1 MTTNMDTKLAMKN
14 EKKPFC
20 KICFDTKQPESVYTS
35 HYVRDVPGPNGVVV
49 CPTLLQI
56 ECRYCKKKGHTN
68 SKCPILKKKQNR
80 NPNKPFSTAS
90 TSTAPSMGKKKHKN
104 VFQVLEVDSGDD
116 EDEIDN
122 ELTTTHTNSTDSTVD
137 KNTKPYIMALKKPIA
152 ATPEPTKVQYKPE
165 TPPGPPQ
172 GYYAYKSWADYS
184 DSDDDDE

>member
-1 MTTNMDTKLAMKN
+1 MTTNMDTKLAMKT

-80 NPNKPFSTAS
+80 KPFSTAS
-90 TSTAPSMGKKKHKN
+90 TSTAPSLGKKKHKN

-116 EDEIDN
+116 EEDN
-122 ELTTTHTNSTDSTVD
+122 DHNNDTTHTNSTDSTA
-137 KNTKPYIMALKKPIA
+137 KPYIMALKKPIA

-165 TPPGPPQ
+165 TPPGPPP
-172 GYYAYKSWADYS
+172 GYYASKSWADYS
-184 DSDDDDE
+184 DSDDDDDE

>member
-1 MTTNMDTKLAMKN
+1 MTTNMDTKLAMKT

-68 SKCPILKKKQNR
+68 SKCPILMKKQNR
-80 NPNKPFSTAS
+80 KPFST
-90 TSTAPSMGKKKHKN
+90 TSTAPSLGKKKHKN

-116 EDEIDN
+116 ESDDDHN
-122 ELTTTHTNSTDSTVD
+122 NDTTYTNSTDSTA
-137 KNTKPYIMALKKPIA
+137 KPYIMALKKPIA

-165 TPPGPPQ
+165 TPPGPPP
-172 GYYAYKSWADYS
+172 GYYESKSWADYS
-184 DSDDDDE
+184 DSDDDDDE

>member
-1 MTTNMDTKLAMKN
+1 MTTNMDTKLAMKT

-20 KICFDTKQPESVYTS
+20 KICFDTKQPVSVYTS

-80 NPNKPFSTAS
+80 NPNQSTAP
-90 TSTAPSMGKKKHKN
+90 TSTAPPQKKHKN

-116 EDEIDN
+116 EEDN
-122 ELTTTHTNSTDSTVD
+122 DHNNDTTHTNSTDSTA
-137 KNTKPYIMALKKPIA
+137 KPYIMALKKPIA
-152 ATPEPTKVQYKPE
+152 APEPTKVQYKPE
-165 TPPGPPQ
+165 TPPGPPP
-172 GYYAYKSWADYS
+172 GYYASKSWADYS
-184 DSDDDDE
+184 DSDDDDDE

>member
-1 MTTNMDTKLAMKN
+1 MTTNMDTKLAMKT

-68 SKCPILKKKQNR
+68 SKCPILMKKQNR
-80 NPNKPFSTAS
+80 ISNKPFSTAT
-90 TSTAPSMGKKKHKN
+90 TSTAPSLGKKKHKN

-116 EDEIDN
+116 EEDKLDN
-122 ELTTTHTNSTDSTVD
+122 EPTTTHTNSTDSTA
-137 KNTKPYIMALKKPIA
+137 KPYIMALKKPIA

-165 TPPGPPQ
+165 TPPGPPP
-172 GYYAYKSWADYS
+172 GYYASKSWADYS
-184 DSDDDDE
+184 DSDDDDDE